1 MNARCR
7 TYTAYGTGDI
17 QPPAVCGAAGPA
29 VQRLRPAS

>member
-7 TYTAYGTGDI
+7 TYTAYGTGEI

-29 VQRLRPAS
+29 VQEAPPG